1 MDSSNDDRTASL
13 MTPAKLAQVS
23 AAARKPISPT
33 AFLDQ
38 MAADAGHQHITR
50 LSELQADLQEQA
62 GASRGPDIQPVLER
76 LAQALPSLDF
86 SLLQSQGGLW
96 ASLTGKNKN
105 AGAGF
110 AAQVEEIDALVKA
123 LPAELASVGRKQ
135 QPHAAASDRSL
146 VELEVEYR
154 ALDKIIDQG
163 ARWLQDMR
171 NQIKTREAQAGADAE
186 GQAQIRADSA
196 RCETLVARLKLL
208 RACVAAAQQV
218 HQQVSAVADRRTT
231 LQAGL
236 QKSMGGEAREWRSRL
251 GTLAG
256 AAAEGKVS
264 GLNLDGP
271 KEAHKA
277 LRRRLDKL
285 LAECEQLRTQEEA
298 LAHSLTSLG
307 EQLSAAT

>member
-23 AAARKPISPT
+23 AARKPFSPT

-38 MAADAGHQHITR
+38 MAADAGHQHVTR

-76 LAQALPSLDF
+76 IAQALPSLDF

-96 ASLTGKNKN
+96 ASLTGKNRN

-110 AAQVEEIDALVKA
+110 ATQVEGIDALVKA
-123 LPAELASVGRKQ
+123 LPAELALVGRQQ

-186 GQAQIRADSA
+186 AQAQIRDDAA
-196 RCETLVARLKLL
+196 RCETLVARLKAL
-208 RACVAAAQQV
+208 RACVAAARQV
-218 HQQVSAVADRRTT
+218 HQQVSAVADRRAT
-231 LQAGL
+231 LLAGL
-236 QKSMGGEAREWRSRL
+236 QKAMGGEAKEWRSRL

-256 AAAEGKVS
+256 AAAEGKVA

-271 KEAHKA
+271 RDAHKA

-307 EQLSAAT
+307 EQLSAAN

>member
-23 AAARKPISPT
+23 AARKPFSPT

-38 MAADAGHQHITR
+38 MAADAGHPHITR
-50 LSELQADLQEQA
+50 LSELQADLQAQA
-62 GASRGPDIQPVLER
+62 GGARFEGVQPVLER
-76 LAQALPSLDF
+76 LAQALPALDF
-86 SLLQSQGGLW
+86 SLLQSQGLW
-96 ASLTGKNKN
+96 ASLTGKNKD

-110 AAQVEEIDALVKA
+110 AAQAGETDGLVKA
-123 LPAELASVGRKQ
+123 LPAELAPVGRLQ

-186 GQAQIRADSA
+186 ALAQIRADSA
-196 RCETLVARLKLL
+196 RCETLVARLKVL

-218 HQQVSAVADRRTT
+218 HQQVSAAADRRAA

-236 QKSMGGEAREWRSRL
+236 QKAMGGEAREWRSRL

-256 AAAEGKVS
+256 AAAEGKVA

-271 KEAHKA
+271 KEVHKA

-285 LAECEQLRTQEEA
+285 LAECEQLRTQEET
-298 LAHSLTSLG
+298 LAHSLNSLG
-307 EQLSAAT
+307 EQLSAAA

>member
-1 MDSSNDDRTASL
+1 MDSSKDDRTASL

-23 AAARKPISPT
+23 AAARKPISPA

-38 MAADAGHQHITR
+38 MAADAGHQHVAR
-50 LSELQADLQEQA
+50 LAELQLELQGQA
-62 GASRGPDIQPVLER
+62 SASRAAALQPVLER
-76 LAQALPSLDF
+76 LEQDLPSLDF
-86 SLLQSQGGLW
+86 SLLQSQGLW
-96 ASLTGKNKN
+96 AAITGKNKN
-105 AGAGF
+105 AVAGF
-110 AAQVEEIDALVKA
+110 AAQVEQIDTALQA
-123 LPAELASVGRKQ
+123 LPAELAAVGRQQ
-135 QPHAAASDRSL
+135 QPHAVASDRSL

-171 NQIKTREAQAGADAE
+171 NQIRTREAQAGDDD
-186 GQAQIRADSA
+186 QAQAQVRADNA
-196 RCETLVARLKLL
+196 RCETLVVRLKAL

-218 HQQVSAVADRRTT
+218 HQQVRAAGDRRAA

-236 QKSMGGEAREWRSRL
+236 QKAVGGEVKEWHSRL

-264 GLNLDGP
+264 GLNLNGP

-277 LRRRLDKL
+277 LRRRVDKL

-298 LAHSLTSLG
+298 LAHSLGSLG
-307 EQLSAAT
+307 EQLSSAA